1 LLCRMINHK
10 SKQQKT
16 STLHQEEDE
25 TIEEK
30 QRTPLNSICFRG

>member
-1 LLCRMINHK
+1 LRRMINHK

-25 TIEEK
+25 T
-30 QRTPLNSICFRG
+30 N